1 MTPERWQAE
10 AEKFFG
16 RPCYGTQY
24 GDHDH
29 ICKICPLT
37 RLLVEAVR
45 EFSPVPLCPHCGK
58 NPPTYCAT
66 CWSQEHPQPSR
77 EALDAIIHNW
87 EMDVAGLKNWISF
100 SDLHQK
106 AQERR
111 KLMLESVMAW
121 AQGQSPEPT
130 LSPTDPRPVAGRC
143 PAGHPIHWLPCRCC
157 ASCVCGYGWGS
168 SHATRPAAGGRDA

>member
-66 CWSQEHPQPSR
+66 CWSQEHPPEPKRVWCKHWEWIDGDWKTRGWKYVGGGMEIVAQ
-77 EALDAIIHNW
+77 HNW
-87 EMDVAGLKNWISF
+87 D
-100 SDLHQK
+100 QC
-106 AQERR
+106 
-111 KLMLESVMAW
+111 
-121 AQGQSPEPT
+121 
-130 LSPTDPRPVAGRC
+130 PVEK
-143 PAGHPIHWLPCRCC
+143 
-157 ASCVCGYGWGS
+157 CG
-168 SHATRPAAGGRDA
+168 APRPAAGGRDG